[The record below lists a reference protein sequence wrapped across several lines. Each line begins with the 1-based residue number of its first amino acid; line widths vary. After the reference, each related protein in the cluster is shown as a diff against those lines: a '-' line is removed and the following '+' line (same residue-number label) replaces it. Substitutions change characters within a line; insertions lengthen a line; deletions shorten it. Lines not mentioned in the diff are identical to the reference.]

1 MILLNKK
8 ISDTNDKAKK
18 YEFHKLLKKLFTFI
32 FHFRHLFWIICITV
46 SLLLFKLL
54 MPDYI
59 WRKIYHGIIAQQ
71 KLVILGLVFSII
83 ALSLIWSFG
92 QRIDVRIFMHINKK
106 GQRPRWLDL
115 TILCITQL
123 GNFIFALIISLI
135 LLLSGHNLLAF
146 ELVLGVLLLSMVVQ
160 TMKVLIKRKRPYS
173 KLENI
178 RIIGARNSGHSF
190 PSGHTSQAF
199 FMVSLMLHY
208 YQVNIF
214 VWLMLY
220 FIAALVGYSRIYVG
234 MHYPRDVI
242 AGAILGTV
250 WGSVGVII
258 NSYIFNY
265 LNII

>member
-1 MILLNKK
+1 MLNKK
-8 ISDTNDKAKK
+8 ISDCNDKTKK
-18 YEFHKLLKKLFTFI
+18 HEHKILNKLFAFI
-32 FHFRHLFWIICITV
+32 SHFQHLFWIICIIV
-46 SLLLFKLL
+46 SLLLFKTL

-59 WRKIYHGIIAQQ
+59 WRKIYLGIMAQQ
-71 KLVILGLVFSII
+71 KLVILGLLFSVI

-92 QRIDVRIFMHINKK
+92 QRIDVWIFMHINKK

-123 GNFIFALIISLI
+123 GNFVFVLIVALI
-135 LLLSGHNLLAF
+135 LLLSGHNLLAV

-160 TMKVLIKRKRPYS
+160 SMKALIRRKRPYS

-178 RIIGARNSGHSF
+178 RIVGGRNSGHSF

-214 VWLMLY
+214 VWLTLY
-220 FIAALVGYSRIYVG
+220 FVAALVGYSRIYVG

-265 LNII
+265 LNIT